1 MVGTSLG
8 QMMALK
14 VDLKSIDGE
23 GEFPCPSCGTIISPD
38 DDSEKTY
45 KIVDIDTFDDGSLR
59 TLTIICKKCRKT
71 IILEGFE
78 LLKN

>member
-59 TLTIICKKCRKT
+59 TLTIICNKCRKT